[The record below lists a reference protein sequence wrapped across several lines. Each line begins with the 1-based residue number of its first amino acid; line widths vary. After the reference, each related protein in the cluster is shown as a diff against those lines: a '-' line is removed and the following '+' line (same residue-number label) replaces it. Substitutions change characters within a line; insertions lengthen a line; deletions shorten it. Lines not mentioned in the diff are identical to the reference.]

1 MTVKLGL
8 FDILQVDPLEQA
20 DHTEIYR
27 RRLDDLAYADTLGF
41 DIAFVAERHY
51 MRHYRTPSPV
61 AWLGAA
67 TQRTSAMRLG
77 VLAFTL
83 PLHSPARLAEDVAV
97 LDQLSKGRIEVG
109 VGLGHRKE
117 ELIANGIDPV
127 NRISIFQERLAIME
141 ALWSGAQ
148 VTLESGHTTVKEVEI
163 SPLPVQDPYPPL
175 WFAGTEQNAA
185 MWAGNHG
192 MSLAV
197 GFAPLEALLP
207 AVAGFEAGR
216 TARLN
221 DNPELAEHPGAGRI
235 ALMQHVYVA
244 ESDEQAFAEMRS
256 DLDRLTALNPG
267 NLELSSGERAQLV
280 EAELEVILRSE
291 RMLAGGPETV
301 ARGIEFARS
310 MLGIDLFL
318 ANVYVAGADDTR
330 VRRSMRLLSTDVRKI
345 LEQPAG
351 KVSVESND

>member
-1 MTVKLGL
+1 MAIKIGL
-8 FDILQVDPLEQA
+8 FDILQVDPLDHA
-20 DHTEIYR
+20 DHAEIYR
-27 RRLDDLAYADTLGF
+27 RRLDDLAYADELGF

-51 MRHYRTPSPV
+51 MRHYRAPSPV

-67 TQRTSAMRLG
+67 TQRTSNMRLG

-97 LDQLSKGRIEVG
+97 LDQLSNGRIEIG

-117 ELIANGIDPV
+117 ELIAHGIDPV
-127 NRISIFQERLAIME
+127 NRISIFQERLAIVE

-148 VTLESGHTTVKEVEI
+148 VTLESDYTTIKEVEI
-163 SPLPVQDPYPPL
+163 SPLPVQLPIPPL
-175 WFAGTEQNAA
+175 WFAGTEQGAA

-197 GFAPLEALLP
+197 GFAPLQALLP

-221 DNPELAEHPGAGRI
+221 DNPDLAEHPGAGRI
-235 ALMQHVYVA
+235 ALMQHVYVS

-267 NLELSSGERAQLV
+267 NLELNPEERARLV
-280 EAELEVILRSE
+280 ETELEVILRSE

-301 ARGIEFARS
+301 ARGIRFAQE

-318 ANVYVAGADDTR
+318 ANVYVAGADDIR
-330 VRRSMRLLSTDVRKI
+330 VRRSMRLLSEDVRHI
-345 LEQPAG
+345 LERPTG
-351 KVSVESND
+351 EVGTDSNA